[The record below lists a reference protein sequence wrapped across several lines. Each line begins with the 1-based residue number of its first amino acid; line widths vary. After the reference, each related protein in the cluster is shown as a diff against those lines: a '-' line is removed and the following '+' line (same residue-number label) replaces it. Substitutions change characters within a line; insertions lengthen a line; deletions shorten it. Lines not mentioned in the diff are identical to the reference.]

1 MLGLIGLGLV
11 GSALVERFRA
21 KGFEIAGYDIDPE
34 KMKTHEGEGFVAC
47 KSPAEVADRARRVVL
62 SLPDSHI
69 VNEVVTGPKG
79 TLSTSSPG
87 EIIIDT
93 TTADPQMSVQL
104 AKQLER
110 RSIRF
115 LDATILGS
123 SKQVRESD
131 VIVMAGGTLPVFEL
145 CTDIFEAFALQTF
158 HMGPSGKGAETKLIA
173 NLILGLNRLVLA
185 EGLVLAQKAGVDF
198 NALLDVLKMGGAYS
212 RVMDTKG
219 EKMVNSD
226 FTTQAHLEQHLKDV
240 ELILGLGARTKTPLP
255 ISALHAQLLRA
266 GIAFGLA
273 EKDNSA
279 IIEVLRKMAGIE
291 TGSL

>member
-11 GSALVERFRA
+11 GSALVERFRD

-34 KMKTHEGEGFVAC
+34 KIKAHEREGFTAC
-47 KSPAEVADRARRVVL
+47 KSPAEVSGRARRVVL

-69 VNEVVTGPKG
+69 VNDVVTGPKG
-79 TLSTSSPG
+79 ILTTASPG
-87 EIIIDT
+87 EVIIDT

-104 AKQLER
+104 AKQLDR

-131 VIVMAGGTLPVFEL
+131 VLVMVGGTLPVFEL

-158 HMGPSGKGAETKLIA
+158 HMGPSGKGAEAKLIV
-173 NLILGLNRLVLA
+173 NLVLGLNRLVLA
-185 EGLVLAQKAGVDF
+185 EGLVLAQKTGVDIDV
-198 NALLDVLKMGGAYS
+198 LLDVFKMGGAYS

-219 EKMVNSD
+219 AKMINSD
-226 FTTQAHLEQHLKDV
+226 FTTQAHLDQHLKDV
-240 ELILGLGARTKTPLP
+240 ELILDLGARTKTPLP
-255 ISALHAQLLRA
+255 VSGLHAQLLRA
-266 GIAFGLA
+266 GVALGIG
-273 EKDNSA
+273 EQDNSA
-279 IIEVLRKMAGIE
+279 IIEVLRKMAGI
-291 TGSL
+291 T